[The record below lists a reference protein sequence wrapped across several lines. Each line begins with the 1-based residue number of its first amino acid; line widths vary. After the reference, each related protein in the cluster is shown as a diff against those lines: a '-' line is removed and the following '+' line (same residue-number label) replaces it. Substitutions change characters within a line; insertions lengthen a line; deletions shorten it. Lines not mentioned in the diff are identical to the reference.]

1 MPKIRSIE
9 LLLIQFIIYSLL
21 WLWDEYLASLLTLVF
36 TAIAIFIL
44 VISLMAE
51 LIEPSKVP
59 RWYFTSMI
67 VSIIAPIL
75 ATIVF
80 VYFVGMEF
88 EWLTELDF

>member
-1 MPKIRSIE
+1 MPKIRPIE
-9 LLLIQFIIYSLL
+9 LFLIQFIIYSVL

-44 VISLMAE
+44 AISLMAE

-59 RWYFTSMI
+59 RWYFYSMV

-75 ATIVF
+75 SAIVF
-80 VYFVGMEF
+80 VYLVGMDF
-88 EWLTELDF
+88 EWMTEF

>member
-1 MPKIRSIE
+1 MPKIRPIE
-9 LLLIQFIIYSLL
+9 LFLIQFIIYSLL

-36 TAIAIFIL
+36 TAISIFIL
-44 VISLMAE
+44 AISLMAE

-59 RWYFTSMI
+59 RWYFYSML

-88 EWLTELDF
+88 EWLTEL

>member
-1 MPKIRSIE
+1 MIKIRPIE
-9 LLLIQFIIYSLL
+9 IFLIQFIIYSVL

-36 TAIAIFIL
+36 TSIAIFIL
-44 VISLMAE
+44 LISLMAE

-59 RWYFTSMI
+59 RWYFSGMV
-67 VSIIAPIL
+67 VSILAPIL

-88 EWLTELDF
+88 EWLTKL

>member
-1 MPKIRSIE
+1 MPKIRPIE
-9 LLLIQFIIYSLL
+9 LFLIQFIIYSVL
-21 WLWDEYLASLLTLVF
+21 WLWNEYIASLMTLVF

-44 VISLMAE
+44 AISLMAE

-59 RWYFTSMI
+59 RWYFSSMV

-75 ATIVF
+75 ATVVF

-88 EWLTELDF
+88 EWLTEF

>member
-1 MPKIRSIE
+1 MPKIRPIE
-9 LLLIQFIIYSLL
+9 LFLIQFIIYGVL
-21 WLWDEYLASLLTLVF
+21 WLWNEYIASLMTLVF

-44 VISLMAE
+44 AISLMAE

-59 RWYFTSMI
+59 RWYFSSMV

-75 ATIVF
+75 ATVVF

-88 EWLTELDF
+88 EWLTEF